1 MERGEHANK
10 ELKQMKQTLFI
21 FSFLLIFSCKNTTS
35 ENQKN
40 TTNNPQTNKQ
50 LKPTYAKGF
59 LVEYYDTYKI
69 LHILQPFSND
79 NFDNVATKSDT
90 LSYVLAQQNT
100 ILPKNI
106 AHLPVIKIPVKKIIV
121 LSTTHLA
128 LLELLEAEN
137 IIIGASNTDY
147 IYSEKIKNLV
157 TTKKITKIDDQNLN
171 TEQILAL
178 SPDLVMASALPATQY
193 KQYQPL
199 ITAGVPVLLNAEWL
213 EKTPLGKTEWLKV
226 MAVLIDKEQKANVLF
241 DDIAT
246 KYLRTKVLVDNF
258 TKKLIENKGQKKTVF
273 CGFPYKDTWH
283 TPAGESFMAN
293 FLADAGANYI
303 FSDIKGTA
311 SIPISME
318 KIYQRCTSA
327 DIWLNVDIPE
337 TQENSKNF
345 ELMKGLKAY
354 QNKEIYSRS
363 KRINGQGNDYWES
376 GVVRPDVVLEDLVK
390 IFYPELQKNFTEKSF
405 FYYKKVQI
413 K

>member
-1 MERGEHANK
+1 MERRETQMNK
-10 ELKQMKQTLFI
+10 ILF
-21 FSFLLIFSCKNTTS
+21 FLLLFCLFSCKNTTS
-35 ENQKN
+35 ENSKN
-40 TTNNPQTNKQ
+40 NSNQLKTSKEQ

-59 LVEYYDTYKI
+59 LVEYYENYKI

-79 NFDNVATKSDT
+79 NFDNVAAKPDT
-90 LSYVLAQQNT
+90 LSYVLAQSNA
-100 ILPKNI
+100 ILPKNL
-106 AHLPVIKIPVKKIIV
+106 ARLPVIKIPVKKIIV

-137 IIIGASNTDY
+137 VIVGASNTDY

-199 ITAGVPVLLNAEWL
+199 IAAGVPVLLNAEWL

-226 MAVLIDKEQKANVLF
+226 MAVLLNKEQKASVLF
-241 DDIAT
+241 DGITT
-246 KYLRTKVLVDNF
+246 KYLQTKVLVSNF
-258 TKKLIENKGQKKTVF
+258 TDNLIKNKQQKKTVF

-311 SIPISME
+311 SAPISME
-318 KIYQRCTSA
+318 KIYQKCTSA
-327 DIWLNVDIPE
+327 DIWLNVDIPT

-345 ELMKGLKAY
+345 ELMRNLKAY
-354 QNKEIYSRS
+354 QTKEIYSRN
-363 KRINGQGNDYWES
+363 KRISGQGNDYWES

-390 IFYPELQKNFTEKSF
+390 IFYPELEKNFTEKEF
-405 FYYKKVQI
+405 FYYKKLSI
-413 K
+413 TN

>member
-1 MERGEHANK
+1 M
-10 ELKQMKQTLFI
+10 L
-21 FSFLLIFSCKNTTS
+21 FSCKNTTS
-35 ENQKN
+35 ENSNKTSN
-40 TTNNPQTNKQ
+40 TPKTSNQT
-50 LKPTYAKGF
+50 LKPAYAKGF
-59 LVEYYDTYKI
+59 LVEYYETYKI

-79 NFDNVATKSDT
+79 NYDSVATKRDT
-90 LSYVLAQQNT
+90 LSYVLAQQNA

-106 AHLPVIKIPVKKIIV
+106 AHLPIIKIPVKKIIV

-147 IYSEKIKNLV
+147 IYSEKIKDLV
-157 TTKKITKIDDQNLN
+157 TTKKITKIDNQNLN

-199 ITAGVPVLLNAEWL
+199 IAAGVPVLLNAEWL

-226 MAVLIDKEQKANVLF
+226 MAVLLNKEQKASILF
-241 DDIAT
+241 DKITT
-246 KYLRTKVLVDNF
+246 KYLQIKVLVNNF
-258 TKKLIENKGQKKTVF
+258 TDNLIKNKKAKKTVF

-303 FSDIKGTA
+303 FADVKGTA

-318 KIYQRCTSA
+318 KIYQKCTSA
-327 DIWLNVDIPE
+327 DIWLNVDIP
-337 TQENSKNF
+337 TSQENSKNF

-354 QNKEIYSRS
+354 QTKEIYSRN
-363 KRINGQGNDYWES
+363 KRISGQGNDYWES

-390 IFYPELQKNFTEKSF
+390 IFYPELQKSFVEKEL
-405 FYYKKVQI
+405 FYYKKVEI

>member
-1 MERGEHANK
+1 MNK
-10 ELKQMKQTLFI
+10 ILF
-21 FSFLLIFSCKNTTS
+21 FLLLFCLFSCKNTTS
-35 ENQKN
+35 ENSKN
-40 TTNNPQTNKQ
+40 NSNQLKTSKEQ

-59 LVEYYDTYKI
+59 LVEYYENYKI

-79 NFDNVATKSDT
+79 NFDNVAAKPDT
-90 LSYVLAQQNT
+90 LSYVLAQSNA
-100 ILPKNI
+100 ILPKNL
-106 AHLPVIKIPVKKIIV
+106 ARLPVIKIPVKKIIV

-137 IIIGASNTDY
+137 VIVGASNTDY

-199 ITAGVPVLLNAEWL
+199 IAAGVPVLLNAEWL

-226 MAVLIDKEQKANVLF
+226 MAVLLNKEQKASVLF
-241 DDIAT
+241 DGITT
-246 KYLRTKVLVDNF
+246 KYLQTKVLVSNF
-258 TKKLIENKGQKKTVF
+258 TDNLIKNKQQKKTVF

-311 SIPISME
+311 SAPISME
-318 KIYQRCTSA
+318 KIYQKCTSA
-327 DIWLNVDIPE
+327 DIWLNVDIPA

-354 QNKEIYSRS
+354 QTKEIYSRN
-363 KRINGQGNDYWES
+363 KRISGQGNDYWES

-390 IFYPELQKNFTEKSF
+390 IFYPELEKNFTEKEF
-405 FYYKKVQI
+405 FYYKKLSI
-413 K
+413 TN